1 MLVIRKE
8 QIRVFEEARLREWLA
23 DYLKRSYPAHC
34 AQLTNRAVS
43 AIVESGMT
51 RGRALGLRVPTDL
64 RKFVHVTFL
73 LGTDFESNG
82 SLGWAVF
89 ILHDE
94 EQPDPAER
102 VALLEQAILEKLTE
116 GRMTAAAAV

>member
-8 QIRVFEEARLREWLA
+8 QIRVFEEAKLREWLA
-23 DYLKRSYPAHC
+23 DYLKRSYSAHC
-34 AQLTNRAVS
+34 EQIGRRAVS
-43 AIVESGMT
+43 AIVQSGMT
-51 RGRALGLRVPTDL
+51 RGRALGLRVLTDL

-73 LGTDFESNG
+73 LGIDFESDA
-82 SLGWAVF
+82 SLTWAVR
-89 ILHDE
+89 ILHDD

-102 VALLEQAILEKLTE
+102 VALLEQVILEKLTE